1 MSEYEN
7 EAPTGDVQDTEYV
20 SRTGQSQIP
29 VTKDDAPIE
38 DPIDAETADSD
49 KQLGKHSSSIV
60 LCSCCVFLTTELE
73 RDDADAIDQDNIIG
87 SRTRGAKPSGGYR
100 EPGDSEGLP
109 ENTGVSSGAAT

>member
-1 MSEYEN
+1 MSEYQN
-7 EAPTGDVQDTEYV
+7 EAPTGDVQDSEYV
-20 SRTGQSQIP
+20 SRTGQSEIP

-49 KQLGKHSSSIV
+49 KQLGKYSSLLSMS
-60 LCSCCVFLTTELE
+60 CSCTFLTLDLE